1 MHRTVGGE
9 QTRRKVEG
17 GPGRESGVLWEHL
30 LSLDF
35 LAMEACSGYS
45 RMHALNMDVLRTYYV
60 PELALDGEERRAQN
74 LVLL

>member
-1 MHRTVGGE
+1 
-9 QTRRKVEG
+9 
-17 GPGRESGVLWEHL
+17 
-30 LSLDF
+30 
-35 LAMEACSGYS
+35 MEACSGYS